1 MSIQKMRLK
10 RGWSQQQ
17 LADAS
22 GLSARTIQRI
32 ESGHAGSVESLKSI
46 AAVFEVH
53 FLTLKETAMQH
64 QTTKDE
70 TTKNQTITAQTAQ
83 ERIAFKQAQ
92 RLRGYY
98 LHLIMY
104 VVINAGCI
112 AINLFTNPDQL
123 WFVGLSLFW
132 GLGLIVHTLTIFVL
146 DKYFTG
152 EWELAQVEKRL
163 GRQL

>member
-1 MSIQKMRLK
+1 MSIQKMRLQ

-32 ESGHAGSVESLKSI
+32 ESGHAASVESLKSL

-53 FLTLKETAMQH
+53 FLTLTETAM
-64 QTTKDE
+64 KDD
-70 TTKNQTITAQTAQ
+70 TTKNETTSAQTAE

-98 LHLIMY
+98 LHLLIY
-104 VVINAGCI
+104 VVANGAYA

-123 WFVGLSLFW
+123 WFVGSLLFW
-132 GLGLIVHTLTIFVL
+132 GIGLLVHTLTIFVF

-152 EWELAQVEKRL
+152 EWERAQVEKRL
-163 GRQL
+163 GRSL

>member
-53 FLTLKETAMQH
+53 FLTLTETAM
-64 QTTKDE
+64 KDE
-70 TTKNQTITAQTAQ
+70 TTNSLAQ
-83 ERIAFKQAQ
+83 EKIAFKRAQ

-98 LHLIMY
+98 LHLLMY
-104 VVINAGCI
+104 VVVNAGCI
-112 AINLFTNPDQL
+112 AINLFTTPDKL
-123 WFVGLSLFW
+123 WFVGALLFW
-132 GLGLIVHTLTIFVL
+132 GLGLLVHTLTIFVF

-152 EWELAQVEKRL
+152 EWELAQVEKHL

>member
-32 ESGHAGSVESLKSI
+32 ESGHAASVESLKSI

-53 FLTLKETAMQH
+53 FLTLTETTMQNETAKD
-64 QTTKDE
+64 QTAKNE
-70 TTKNQTITAQTAQ
+70 TTNTQTAQ

-98 LHLIMY
+98 LHLLMY
-104 VVINAGCI
+104 LVINAGCI

-132 GLGLIVHTLTIFVL
+132 GIGLLVHTLTIFVF

-152 EWELAQVEKRL
+152 EWELAQVEKHL
-163 GRQL
+163 GRPL

>member
-1 MSIQKMRLK
+1 MSIQKMRLT

-53 FLTLKETAMQH
+53 FLTLTETAM
-64 QTTKDE
+64 KDE
-70 TTKNQTITAQTAQ
+70 STTNSQAA
-83 ERIAFKQAQ
+83 ERIAFKRAQ
-92 RLRGYY
+92 RLRSYY
-98 LHLIMY
+98 LHLLMY
-104 VVINAGCI
+104 LVINAGCI
-112 AINLFTNPDQL
+112 AINLFTSPDKL
-123 WFVGLSLFW
+123 WFFGTLLFW
-132 GLGLIVHTLTIFVL
+132 GIGLLVHTLTIFVF

-152 EWELAQVEKRL
+152 EWELAQVEKHL
-163 GRQL
+163 GRPL

>member
-17 LADAS
+17 LADAC

-32 ESGHAGSVESLKSI
+32 ESGHTASVESLKSI

-53 FLTLKETAMQH
+53 FLTLTETAM
-64 QTTKDE
+64 KDE
-70 TTKNQTITAQTAQ
+70 TTEINTHTAK
-83 ERIAFKQAQ
+83 ERIAFKRVQ

-98 LHLIMY
+98 LHLLIY
-104 VVINAGCI
+104 LVINAGCV
-112 AINLFTNPDQL
+112 AINFATGTDKL
-123 WFVGLSLFW
+123 WFFGALLFW
-132 GLGLIVHTLTIFVL
+132 GIGLLVHTLTVFVF

-152 EWELAQVEKRL
+152 EWELAQVERYL
-163 GRQL
+163 GRPL

>member
-17 LADAS
+17 LADAC

-32 ESGHAGSVESLKSI
+32 ESGHAASVESLKSI

-53 FLTLKETAMQH
+53 FLTLTETAMQNE
-64 QTTKDE
+64 TTKDE
-70 TTKNQTITAQTAQ
+70 ATNTQTAQ

-98 LHLIMY
+98 LHLLMY
-104 VVINAGCI
+104 LVINAGCI
-112 AINLFTNPDQL
+112 AINLLTNPDQL

-132 GLGLIVHTLTIFVL
+132 GLGLLVHTLTVFIF